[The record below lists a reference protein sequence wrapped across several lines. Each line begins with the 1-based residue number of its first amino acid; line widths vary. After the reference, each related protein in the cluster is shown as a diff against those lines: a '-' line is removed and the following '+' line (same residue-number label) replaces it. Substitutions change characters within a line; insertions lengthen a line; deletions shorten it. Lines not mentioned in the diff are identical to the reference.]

1 MLSVGTEAHCF
12 SPSQDI
18 PVKRHVGKV
27 PYRQKVPAG
36 LALATC
42 RKAFDATWAVI
53 QADDPSLDK
62 DRAQELNTDI
72 TRKIVALPPKA

>member
-1 MLSVGTEAHCF
+1 ME
-12 SPSQDI
+12 Q
-18 PVKRHVGKV
+18 
-27 PYRQKVPAG
+27 
-36 LALATC
+36 
-42 RKAFDATWAVI
+42 AFDATWAVI